1 MKRLLL
7 VLGFGLLS
15 TFLFAQFKY
24 DNVSYRTVYLED
36 LCAELKKQPG
46 ALLLDVRS
54 PGEYS
59 DTSMY
64 ENLRIGRLKGAK
76 NINISDLNKRMNELP
91 ANKQQPIFIYCSHSQ
106 RSRRCSKTLAD
117 SGYTNVYNVNGG
129 MTELN
134 MLRNNGFPC
143 LNEIYETIN
152 PFVTLSPESASALIS
167 SNKDLLIL
175 DVRKDSA
182 FKGITT
188 IEKLNS
194 MGNLKGAV
202 NIPIDQLATSL
213 DKIPKEKK
221 ILVVDSY
228 GDESVVAATMLAGK
242 GYKDVHIVFNGLDN
256 WSTEDPQHFAN
267 KTLWWTT
274 RSKYGTMSSE
284 ELGNV
289 LDRKDD
295 VLVLDIRAKEEF
307 TNSVKDKTYL
317 NKGHIESARNIPM
330 AELQSRANEI
340 SAYKNKTVIVYG
352 FGGSPDAFQSAKIL
366 TDEGFTKVKVLTSGL
381 FGMRWTAANIK
392 GQSQLMKWVVD
403 VPEDGK

>member
-1 MKRLLL
+1 
-7 VLGFGLLS
+7 VLSFSLLS
-15 TFLFAQFKY
+15 TFLSAQFKY
-24 DNVSYRTVYLED
+24 DNISYRTVYLED

-64 ENLRIGRLKGAK
+64 ENLRIGRLKGAV

-143 LNEIYETIN
+143 LNEIYETTN

-167 SNKDLLIL
+167 SNKDLSIL

-213 DKIPKEKK
+213 DKIPREKK
-221 ILVVDSY
+221 ILIVDSY

-256 WSTEDPQHFAN
+256 WSTQDPQHFAN
-267 KTLWWTT
+267 KTLWWNT
-274 RSKYGTMSSE
+274 RSKYGTMSAE

-317 NKGHIESARNIPM
+317 NKGHIESAKNIPM

-340 SAYKNKTVIVYG
+340 SSYKNKAVIVYG

-366 TDEGFTKVKVLTSGL
+366 ADEGFTKVKVLSSGL

-392 GQSQLMKWVVD
+392 GQSQMMKWVVD